1 MADLKLFSIKGNVE
15 ELPSKQVTLEKEL
28 QKLLKKT
35 NSVLIW

>member
-15 ELPSKQVTLEKEL
+15 ELPSKQVAL
-28 QKLLKKT
+28 QRYSKLLKKT